1 MEKIKAFCVKY
12 GALILIFL
20 MCLMLRGCIDLYK
33 GTQAKRDTTVVL
45 SGDSL
50 PDNGSFVVGVP
61 GTITS
66 DDGKLYAEQ
75 SLVRDESIDVNIVY
89 ITVYSAENDL
99 PVYDFY
105 TTGSMD
111 YQGVCFEPGTWN
123 IWVQSGDLGVYC
135 MKYGDGRWVK
145 DTETPVPETI
155 TTRH

>member
-61 GTITS
+61 GRVIKKRF
-66 DDGKLYAEQ
+66 DDE
-75 SLVRDESIDVNIVY
+75 
-89 ITVYSAENDL
+89 TVDRLQKANWWDL
-99 PVYDFY
+99 PVEVIKKHIRLFR
-105 TTGSMD
+105 
-111 YQGVCFEPGTWN
+111 
-123 IWVQSGDLGVYC
+123 
-135 MKYGDGRWVK
+135 DGHLNK
-145 DTETPVPETI
+145 DTLSELERVCKEYGAYKE
-155 TTRH
+155 